1 MAFEKYTK
9 PPSQRNTSD
18 TKPVGNFKTGM
29 KRAVLDEP
37 KAKFFQHEAGEVV
50 DVILNSSH
58 PDFMK
63 MSDIGSCKI
72 RLLDSEFALPK
83 AQLNWYRC
91 VETNIKEYPLVG
103 EYVVA
108 VKYMGKFYWTHKIN
122 LLGSIN
128 NNAMFHFTT
137 GNKLDNVMKE
147 LNYLEP
153 LVEELDIPS
162 HIINNLRS
170 VNRKLWE
177 VEDLLRVC
185 EKEKCFD
192 EGFITLARS
201 VYKTN
206 NERFELK
213 REINTITNS
222 HLIEEKI
229 HP

>member
-1 MAFEKYTK
+1 MKIEVSNGEIVDKLTILEIK
-9 PPSQRNTSD
+9 KENSD
-18 TKPVGNFKTGM
+18 
-29 KRAVLDEP
+29 
-37 KAKFFQHEAGEVV
+37 
-50 DVILNSSH
+50 
-58 PDFMK
+58 
-63 MSDIGSCKI
+63 
-72 RLLDSEFALPK
+72 
-83 AQLNWYRC
+83 
-91 VETNIKEYPLVG
+91 
-103 EYVVA
+103 
-108 VKYMGKFYWTHKIN
+108 
-122 LLGSIN
+122 
-128 NNAMFHFTT
+128 
-137 GNKLDNVMKE
+137 GNKLDNIMKE

-153 LVEELDIPS
+153 LVEDLDIPS
-162 HIINNLRS
+162 HIINDLRS

-213 REINTITNS
+213 TEINTITNS

>member
-1 MAFEKYTK
+1 MKIEVSNGEIVDKLTILEIK
-9 PPSQRNTSD
+9 KENSD
-18 TKPVGNFKTGM
+18 
-29 KRAVLDEP
+29 
-37 KAKFFQHEAGEVV
+37 
-50 DVILNSSH
+50 
-58 PDFMK
+58 
-63 MSDIGSCKI
+63 
-72 RLLDSEFALPK
+72 
-83 AQLNWYRC
+83 
-91 VETNIKEYPLVG
+91 
-103 EYVVA
+103 
-108 VKYMGKFYWTHKIN
+108 
-122 LLGSIN
+122 
-128 NNAMFHFTT
+128 
-137 GNKLDNVMKE
+137 GNKLDNIMKE

-162 HIINNLRS
+162 HIINDLRS

-222 HLIEEKI
+222 HLIEEKYI
-229 HP
+229 HESI